1 MVGNDAIILNNLLKQ
16 KKLEIAQDLSDSD
29 FFRLFTFDQALKNF
43 ELGYD
48 DLSFGD
54 IDKGDDGGIDGFF
67 FFINSE
73 LIKEE
78 ITPDDF
84 KKKPELQLFLIQSKS
99 STSFKEE
106 VLQKIITTLSDIF
119 DLTKDMST
127 LESFYNSDLIEKAKI
142 FRKAFVGLASKHP
155 QLNVSFIY
163 ASNGDASTIHPKID
177 NQAKILKDNLEKLFR
192 GAKIV
197 AHFLG
202 AKELLDLS
210 RIEKTYTLSLNF
222 IENVL
227 SKGENNYVLLTN
239 IKDYHDFIVDESGK
253 LREYIFEANVRD
265 FQGYIEVNQDIH
277 NTLTSE
283 KLDFWWL
290 NNGITILASKA
301 SVAGKTITLDN
312 VQIINGLQTTHCIYN
327 YLNSKIQEGTEL
339 NHNDKTRSLL
349 IKILVIKDEY
359 AKDKI
364 IKATNFQTSIPP
376 ASLKATDRIH
386 HNLEDFFKSKDL
398 YYDRRKNFYKNLGKP
413 VNKII
418 SISLL
423 AQCINTIANKD
434 PHTSRSRPSSLIKT
448 STAYSQIFNENIPPK
463 TYVFSAQVIKSIT
476 SSIKTPL
483 EDFTS
488 YEKTNLR
495 FHISMIAVMMALHK
509 KDYVIQDLNDVDI
522 SKITPEV
529 INKAIKETVIL
540 ARRYSSTSN
549 LSIDVIS
556 KSKAFSDYLKQ
567 EIIIS

>member
-16 KKLEIAQDLSDSD
+16 KKQEIAQDLSD
-29 FFRLFTFDQALKNF
+29 FEYFRLFTFEQSLKNF
-43 ELGYD
+43 ELEYD
-48 DLSFGD
+48 DLLFGD
-54 IDKGDDGGIDGFF
+54 IDGGDDGGIDGFF

-78 ITPDDF
+78 INPDDF
-84 KKKPELQLFLIQSKS
+84 KKKPELNVFLIQSKS
-99 STSFKEE
+99 STSFKED
-106 VLQKIITTLSDIF
+106 VLQKIITTINDIF
-119 DLTKDMST
+119 DLSKDMTALSN
-127 LESFYNSDLIEKAKI
+127 FYNSDLIEKASC

-155 QLNVSFIY
+155 ILNIHFSY
-163 ASNGDASTIHPKID
+163 ASNGDASTIHPKIN
-177 NQAKILKDNLEKLFR
+177 NQATLLKGALEKLFR
-192 GAKIV
+192 GANIQT
-197 AHFLG
+197 HFLG

-210 RIEKTYTLSLNF
+210 RVEKTYTLSLNF

-239 IKDYHDFIVDESGK
+239 IKDYYDFIVDESGN
-253 LREYIFEANVRD
+253 LRDYIFEANVRD
-265 FQGYIEVNQDIH
+265 FQGYVEVNQDIH
-277 NTLTSE
+277 KTLTSE

-301 SVAGKTITLDN
+301 TVAGKTITIDN

-327 YLNSKIQEGTEL
+327 YLNSKIKESTGL
-339 NHNDKTRSLL
+339 NDDDKTRSLL

-398 YYDRRKNFYKNLGKP
+398 FYDRRKNFYKNLGKP

-423 AQCINTIANKD
+423 AQCINTIVNKD
-434 PHTSRSRPSSLIKT
+434 PHTSRSRPSTLIKT
-448 STAYSQIFNENIPPK
+448 PVAYAQIFNDTIPPE
-463 TYVFSAQVIKSIT
+463 TYLFSAQVIKSIT
-476 SSIKTPL
+476 SSLKIQL
-483 EDFTS
+483 DDYTS

-495 FHISMIAVMMALHK
+495 FHISLIAVMIALNK
-509 KDYVIQDLNDVDI
+509 KDYLIQDLKDMDI
-522 SKITPEV
+522 SKITPTI
-529 INKAIKETVIL
+529 INKAIKETVVL
-540 ARRYSSTSN
+540 ARKYSTTSN

-567 EIIIS
+567 EIIIP